1 MEIEISID
9 DDLFARATRYAEARG
24 TTVEQLI
31 REFLENLSRDG
42 PGGPDTRPTE

>member
-1 MEIEISID
+1 VEIEIPID

-31 REFLENLSRDG
+31 REFLENLSRND
-42 PGGPDTRPTE
+42 PKKADTQSK